1 MSTPDEGESLSKP
14 QTEAEWKA
22 LLGEDGPLAAAI
34 PGFQVREQ
42 QQDMLCAV
50 GNAINNHSAAVIEAG
65 TGVGKTFA
73 YLVPALA
80 SGGRVIISTGTKTL
94 QDQLFTKDLPLVKN
108 ALKTDTKTALLK
120 GRANYLCTYRL
131 HQAQTE
137 GRFDDRRSIS
147 QLQRIAD
154 WQVITFSGDIA
165 ELSSVPRDAEI
176 WQQATSTA
184 ENCLGSDC
192 PDYDSCFIVK
202 ARREAQEADVVV
214 VNHHLFF
221 ADLALKEEGFG
232 ELLPSA
238 NAVILDEAHQLP
250 EIASTFFSDTLSS
263 RQLLEFARDTLGEAL
278 VNAGDMPELRDSL
291 SLLEKCVMD
300 LRLAMDKPGLREP
313 WYKIKSKPA
322 IEKEINN
329 LGDILNDLQ
338 DQLLVAAER
347 SKGLESCYERV
358 QLQSQRLQ
366 NLNNPKAGTVQW
378 YETYTRSFSL
388 ISTPLDI
395 ADTFKKHLESW
406 PCAWILTSA
415 TLAVGK
421 SFDHFTTRIGMESP
435 QELLLDSPFDY
446 WHNALLYAPPN
457 IPEPQNVEFVP
468 SVVEASIPI
477 INACGGR
484 TFMLFTSYRALN
496 EAAAL
501 LKGQIEY
508 PILVQGE
515 SSQADMIKKFRKLGN
530 AVLLG
535 TSSFW
540 EGVDVRGEALS
551 CVIIDKLPFSSP
563 GDPVLEARIKSIRE
577 SGGNP
582 FGEYQLPQ
590 AVIALKQGVGRLI
603 RDDNDKGVLVICDPR
618 LRTKSYGTTFLNSLP
633 RVPRTSKQE
642 VVERFFEIIKSK
654 SAISQDTV
662 DDAVIDDEVVD
673 KKADS
678 NSGDSIDSTDKS
690 TDGNKKQ

>member
-1 MSTPDEGESLSKP
+1 MDNIEGFKKPETEEDWKKLLSDE
-14 QTEAEWKA
+14 
-22 LLGEDGPLAAAI
+22 GPLAAAI

-42 QQDMLCAV
+42 QQEMMVAV
-50 GNAINNHSAAVIEAG
+50 GDALKNNSAAVIEAG

-73 YLVPALA
+73 YLVPAIA

-94 QDQLFTKDLPLVKN
+94 QDQLFAKDLPIVKK

-131 HQAQTE
+131 HRAQAE
-137 GRFDDRRSIS
+137 GRFDDRRSLS
-147 QLQRIAD
+147 HLQRIAD
-154 WQVITFSGDIA
+154 WEVITFSGDIG
-165 ELSSVPRDAEI
+165 ELNSVPRDAEI
-176 WQQATSTA
+176 WQHATSTA

-192 PDYDSCFIVK
+192 EDYETCFIVK

-250 EIASTFFSDTLSS
+250 EIASTFFSETLSS
-263 RQLLEFARDTLGEAL
+263 RQLLELARDTLAEAL
-278 VNAGDMPELRDSL
+278 SGAGDMPELRDNL
-291 SLLEKCVMD
+291 NLLEKCVMD

-313 WYKIKSKPA
+313 WYKIKTKPA
-322 IEKEINN
+322 IEKEIDH
-329 LGDILNDLQ
+329 LGEILNDLQ
-338 DQLLVAAER
+338 DQLLIAAER
-347 SKGLESCYERV
+347 SKGLESCYERI
-358 QLQSQRLQ
+358 QLQNQRLK
-366 NLNNPKAGTVQW
+366 NLNDPKAGTVQW

-388 ISTPLDI
+388 VSTPLDI

-406 PCAWILTSA
+406 PCAWVLTSA

-421 SFDHFTTRIGMESP
+421 SFDHFTSRIGMESP
-435 QELLLDSPFDY
+435 KELLLDSPFDY
-446 WHNALLYAPPN
+446 WHNALLYAPPDM
-457 IPEPQNVEFVP
+457 PEPQNVDFLA
-468 SVVEASIPI
+468 SVVNASIPI
-477 INACGGR
+477 IKACEGR

-496 EAAAL
+496 EAAAM
-501 LKGQIEY
+501 LKDEIDF

-618 LRTKSYGTTFLNSLP
+618 LRTKSYGITFLDSLP
-633 RVPRTSKQE
+633 RVPRTSKLE
-642 VVERFFEIIKSK
+642 VVERFFDIIMNKDKASK
-654 SAISQDTV
+654 
-662 DDAVIDDEVVD
+662 E
-673 KKADS
+673 K
-678 NSGDSIDSTDKS
+678 
-690 TDGNKKQ
+690 